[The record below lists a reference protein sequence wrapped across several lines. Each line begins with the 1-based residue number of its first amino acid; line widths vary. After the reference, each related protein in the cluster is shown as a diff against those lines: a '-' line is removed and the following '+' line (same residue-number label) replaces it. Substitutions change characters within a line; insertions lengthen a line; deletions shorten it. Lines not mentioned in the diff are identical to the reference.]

1 MINTELA
8 VDPEV
13 RVTAHVYERAYGSAP
28 AGAWRAPGGM
38 VLLNGSPASLGV
50 ALPWGVIIA
59 AGVTDDGSTE
69 LYSMNHHADRFS
81 IGRGRLPTALA
92 SGAVPAWAVPTV
104 EALIAQEAP
113 GVRLVVNCELPA
125 ATELLTGAETA
136 CVVSMVLEALC
147 GKPELPNESAS
158 YNVARHA
165 REAHA
170 LVGTEHLPAEHLPCD
185 LTAAGLRLLIMD
197 VGVSS
202 GPGARTVD
210 ALPIA
215 ALRAGNL
222 AALGPALTEAHVP
235 GESTLDTA
243 LAAALSAGA
252 LGGLAVGRCAVALV
266 PMTAVPNVRATVT
279 AALSSARRPP
289 RFLTAVP
296 AAGATRA
303 I

>member
-1 MINTELA
+1 LINTELA

-13 RVTAHVYERAYGSAP
+13 RVTAHVFERAYGTAP

-38 VLLNGSPASLGV
+38 VLLHGTPSLGV

-59 AGVTDDGSTE
+59 AGVTDGSTE

-104 EALIAQEAP
+104 EALIAQGAP

-136 CVVSMVLEALC
+136 CVVSMVLETLC
-147 GKPELPNESAS
+147 GRPEPPNDSAS

-170 LVGTEHLPAEHLPCD
+170 LIGLEHVPCD

-197 VGVSS
+197 VGVPS
-202 GPGARTVD
+202 GPGARTEGD
-210 ALPIA
+210 IALRGAA
-215 ALRAGNL
+215 ALRAGDL
-222 AALGPALTEAHVP
+222 PALGPLLTEAHVP
-235 GESTLDTA
+235 GEPTLDTA
-243 LAAALSAGA
+243 LAAAAEAGA
-252 LGGLAVGRCAVALV
+252 LGGLAVGRCAVTLV
-266 PMTAVPNVRATVT
+266 DMTAVPKVRAAVT
-279 AALSSARRPP
+279 TALSSARRPP

-296 AAGATRA
+296 APGATRA

>member
-13 RVTAHVYERAYGSAP
+13 RVTAHVYERAYGAAP
-28 AGAWRAPGGM
+28 TGAWRAPGGM
-38 VLLNGSPASLGV
+38 VLLNGTRSSLGV

-104 EALIAQEAP
+104 EALIAQDAP

-136 CVVSMVLEALC
+136 CVVSMALETLC
-147 GKPELPNESAS
+147 GKPELPNDSAS

-170 LVGTEHLPAEHLPCD
+170 LLGQEHLPCD

-197 VGVSS
+197 VGVPS
-202 GPGARTVD
+202 GPGARTVED
-210 ALPIA
+210 LPVA
-215 ALRAGNL
+215 ALRAGDL
-222 AALGPALTEAHVP
+222 PALGPALTEAHIP
-235 GESTLDTA
+235 GEPTLDTA

-266 PMTAVPNVRATVT
+266 PMAAVPEVRATVT